1 MFAVARIGKLDKEKI
16 AQRIL
21 KARYIYPP
29 LKRNFRSLVLVTG
42 FILEVVRKWLRRLT
56 KLRILKNECTEA
68 DLVSLDLK
76 EPVFSIFSC
85 HKSAMEVETLDN
97 KVVPENPGKSKL
109 QKDEHMRRIRE
120 ASNKFLNVSVKLE

>member
-1 MFAVARIGKLDKEKI
+1 MFGVARIGKLDKENI

-21 KARYIYPP
+21 KARYIYSP

-68 DLVSLDLK
+68 DLESLNLK

-85 HKSAMEVETLDN
+85 NKSAMEDETLDT
-97 KVVPENPGKSKL
+97 KEVPEKPAKPKL

-120 ASNKFLNVSVKLE
+120 ASNKFLNVSGKLE